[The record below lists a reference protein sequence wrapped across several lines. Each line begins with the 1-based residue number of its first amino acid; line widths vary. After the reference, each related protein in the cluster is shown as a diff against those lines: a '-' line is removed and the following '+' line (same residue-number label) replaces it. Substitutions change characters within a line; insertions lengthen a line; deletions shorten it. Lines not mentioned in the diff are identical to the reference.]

1 MRSIPNNA
9 PTNVVAIDERD
20 PNAGNASH
28 TYKVIWGS
36 QSEDVVLQ
44 FQHGPR
50 NVPGSTAGLF
60 DDDLL
65 AIVQDRMECFQSSP
79 YACDENAE
87 VLAAVKAAREALGKP
102 LARRVA
108 QGVFGRKKPHTSDPK
123 PPYGYCPICGGIGVK
138 RERRLGGNDICVA
151 GHTYPSAEAKENP

>member
-9 PTNVVAIDERD
+9 PTNIVAIDERD
-20 PNAGNASH
+20 PNAGNATH
-28 TYKVIWGS
+28 TYKVIWGAPG
-36 QSEDVVLQ
+36 EDVVLQ

-87 VLAAVKAAREALGKP
+87 VLAAVKAAREALGKR

-108 QGVFGRKKPHTSDPK
+108 QGVLGQNKPHTSHPNR
-123 PPYGYCPICGGIGVK
+123 PLYGHCPICGQPGVS
-138 RERRLGGNDICVA
+138 RERRPDGNDTCAA
-151 GHTYPSAEAKENP
+151 GHVYPSAKALP